1 MVTIRRIEN
10 PAASEPTVTI
20 SAESDNSKKLL
31 YTLVDGKI
39 HRTKDAPADLI
50 PKAVPL
56 LPSDEPG
63 IPLASK
69 LPSAP
74 QRSALPTNSDGKLDL
89 SRLHLPPGISIS
101 RIQGST
107 PPERKYFPSK
117 SSDSESGTPVT
128 PPIQNSDFDGFP
140 GGIDINNPN
149 VIVVDTLSLGTADDE
164 AKKKKKKKKKK
175 ASEKKESTPDPVDQQ
190 HPYLVPSRSR
200 AADTPNLKSGPQV
213 LIKNVNGNVVI
224 TPIPST
230 MPEHSNEKPP
240 QTTESQ
246 SRKKSDA
253 KRTKKIGE
261 NIEEIGNY
269 GFHFKIKDGRVKVPS
284 SQFC

>member
-10 PAASEPTVTI
+10 PSASEPTVTI
-20 SAESDNSKKLL
+20 SAEGDNSKKLL

-39 HRTKDAPADLI
+39 HRTKDAPVDLI

-56 LPSDEPG
+56 LPTDEPG
-63 IPLASK
+63 NPFASK
-69 LPSAP
+69 PSSAS
-74 QRSALPTNSDGKLDL
+74 QRSALPTNADGKLDL

-101 RIQGST
+101 RIQGT
-107 PPERKYFPSK
+107 VPPERKYFPSK
-117 SSDSESGTPVT
+117 SSDYDSATPVS
-128 PPIQNSDFDGFP
+128 PPNQSPEFDGFP

-149 VIVVDTLSLGTADDE
+149 VIVVDTLSLGTNDDE

-175 ASEKKESTPDPVDQQ
+175 AAEKEEPTPDPVEQ

-230 MPEHSNEKPP
+230 MTDSSNDKPS
-240 QTTESQ
+240 QSTESQ
-246 SRKKSDA
+246 GRKKSET
-253 KRTKKIGE
+253 KKTKKIGE
-261 NIEEIGNY
+261 NIEEIGKH
-269 GFHFKIKDGRVKVPS
+269 GFI
-284 SQFC
+284 